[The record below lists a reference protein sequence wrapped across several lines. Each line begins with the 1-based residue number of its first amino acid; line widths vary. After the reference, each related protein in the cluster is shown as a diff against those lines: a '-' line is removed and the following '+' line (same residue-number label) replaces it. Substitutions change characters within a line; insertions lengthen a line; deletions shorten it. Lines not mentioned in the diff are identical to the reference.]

1 MGNGWRCTERRWKYS
16 RRAGTDGSK
25 PRSARGVATYGWAGM
40 TASGLTSQQLL
51 LMLALEVQRGHVVEH
66 QRRAAV
72 LDGVA
77 GSRPRP
83 AGRDSPT
90 RRPAQALVH
99 RGPVRRCDAP
109 ISSNSGTVQHRG
121 RLHQPSENGLEEPLS
136 VDHIEPQLRPRHPN
150 NLDQHR
156 RSAARDHRW
165 LHRYRVAE
173 VKHRLVWSAEPFT
186 AGGHQRR
193 AHSPEEPIKTSPSAT
208 SQATTHTTRATTAVT
223 HGEGKG
229 AGRLGNVKPQHFVA
243 IAHGCSSRV

>member
-1 MGNGWRCTERRWKYS
+1 MGNGWRCTERRWKCS

-25 PRSARGVATYGWAGM
+25 PRSARGVATHGWAGM

-99 RGPVRRCDAP
+99 RGRCAGVMPRSARTRALSSIEVGSTSPARTGWKNPSARTTLNPNSDHAAQTTSTSTAGLLPVTTAGCIATGSP
-109 ISSNSGTVQHRG
+109 KSSIAWSGA
-121 RLHQPSENGLEEPLS
+121 LSLSQPAAINAE
-136 VDHIEPQLRPRHPN
+136 HIHPKNPSKPAQVRQVRPQLT
-150 NLDQHR
+150 
-156 RSAARDHRW
+156 
-165 LHRYRVAE
+165 
-173 VKHRLVWSAEPFT
+173 RL
-186 AGGHQRR
+186 GRQRL
-193 AHSPEEPIKTSPSAT
+193 S
-208 SQATTHTTRATTAVT
+208 THD
-223 HGEGKG
+223 EGKG
-229 AGRLGNVKPQHFVA
+229 TGRLGNVKPQHFVA